1 MKKLIETAL
10 MLFLLLCAAVGALAD
25 EGGAPESNQNTSSPA
40 KYPWEFDAAV
50 GYSSGDFGTSKT
62 TRTVYWPF
70 TLRRYLPEGDVSLTL
85 PFINQ
90 KSGPG
95 VAALSGRPFQI
106 GTGAAQESSG
116 GIGDLLLKG
125 RYYLFNEE
133 TQDFSLSPI
142 AQIKF
147 PTADDKDRL
156 GTGEF
161 DETLGM
167 EAKKMFNERW
177 AGYGDIYYTF
187 IGDPPRVDLNN
198 EFAYDVGAGYHFS
211 KETEATL
218 FYRESTALV
227 DNNDNPRDIIL
238 GVNHDLGEDIA
249 VYGSLGFGLSD
260 GSPDTSVL
268 LGMSYW
274 FN

>member
-1 MKKLIETAL
+1 MK
-10 MLFLLLCAAVGALAD
+10 
-25 EGGAPESNQNTSSPA
+25 
-40 KYPWEFDAAV
+40 PWGWRQKKCSTNAGPV
-50 GYSSGDFGTSKT
+50 
-62 TRTVYWPF
+62 TVISITPY
-70 TLRRYLPEGDVSLTL
+70 
-85 PFINQ
+85 
-90 KSGPG
+90 
-95 VAALSGRPFQI
+95 
-106 GTGAAQESSG
+106 
-116 GIGDLLLKG
+116 
-125 RYYLFNEE
+125 
-133 TQDFSLSPI
+133 
-142 AQIKF
+142 
-147 PTADDKDRL
+147 
-156 GTGEF
+156 
-161 DETLGM
+161 
-167 EAKKMFNERW
+167 
-177 AGYGDIYYTF
+177 

-249 VYGSLGFGLSD
+249 IHGNLGFGLSD